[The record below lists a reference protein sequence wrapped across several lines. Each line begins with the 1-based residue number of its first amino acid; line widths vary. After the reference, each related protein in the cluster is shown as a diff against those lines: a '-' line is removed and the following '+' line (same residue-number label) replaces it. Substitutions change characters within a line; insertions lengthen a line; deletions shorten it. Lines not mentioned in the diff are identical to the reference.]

1 MYNVG
6 LISLG
11 CEKNRVDAEILLS
24 KIDACERYNVI
35 YEFSMADII
44 IVNTCGFIEDAKR
57 ESIEEILKVV
67 SLKKDKKNRLK
78 YIISTG
84 CLAQRYK
91 EELLKEIP
99 ELDGVIGIGCNADI
113 VSLLDKVTAENK
125 ICKFDDKLNMPLYGN
140 RILTTPSHYAY
151 LKVADGC
158 DNRCTYC
165 AIPLIRGKFRSRSIE
180 NILEEANKLS
190 KEGVKEL
197 LVIAQDV
204 TRYGE
209 DIYGKPSLARL
220 LKELCKVDGIEW
232 IRLLYCYPDRI
243 DDELINLIAKEDKIL
258 KYIDVPL
265 QHCNE
270 RVLKSMNRLGS
281 FDSLSKLMFKIRSKI
296 SGVKIRTTFICGF
309 PGETDLEFEELVRF
323 VNECRFERMGC
334 FKYSNEE
341 DTPAFNMKDQVDEDI
356 KLSRCDILIR
366 EQERIMEDYSRSQ
379 IGKVIKVIVDGFDEE
394 QNMWVGRSEADSPD
408 VDGRVYFSS
417 DGDIDVCVG
426 RFIYVDI
433 TSYDQC
439 DLIGKAFKIFK

>member
-6 LISLG
+6 LVSLG

-24 KIDACERYNVI
+24 KIDSCERYNVV

-67 SLKKDKKNRLK
+67 SLKKDKKSRLK
-78 YIISTG
+78 YVISTG

-91 EELLKEIP
+91 EELVKEIP

-113 VSLLDKVTAENK
+113 VRLLDKITQENK
-125 ICKFDDKLNMPLYGN
+125 ICEFDNNLNMPLYGN

-158 DNRCTYC
+158 DNKCTYC

-180 NILEEANKLS
+180 NILEEAKRLS

-209 DIYGKPSLARL
+209 DVYGRPSLPKL
-220 LKELCKVDGIEW
+220 LKELCKVEGIEW

-243 DDELINLIAKEDKIL
+243 DDDLIDLIAKEDKIL

-270 RVLKSMNRLGS
+270 RVLKSMNRRGS
-281 FDSLSKLMFKIRSKI
+281 FDLLSKLIFKLRSKI
-296 SGVKIRTTFICGF
+296 PGVKIRTTFISGF
-309 PGETDLEFEELVRF
+309 PGETDIEFEELVKF
-323 VNECRFERMGC
+323 VNECKFERMGC

-341 DTPAFNMKDQVDEDI
+341 DTPAFSMKNQIDEDI
-356 KLSRCDILIR
+356 KSSRCDILIR
-366 EQERIMEDYSRSQ
+366 EQERIMEDYSRTQ

-408 VDGRVYFSS
+408 VDGRVYFTS
-417 DGDIDVCVG
+417 DRGIDVYAG
-426 RFIYVDI
+426 KFIYVNI
-433 TSYDQC
+433 MSFDQC
-439 DLIGKAFKIFK
+439 DLIGEAFEIYK

>member
-24 KIDACERYNVI
+24 KIDSCERYNVV
-35 YEFSMADII
+35 YEFSEADII

-67 SLKKDKKNRLK
+67 SLKEDKKSRLK
-78 YIISTG
+78 YVISTG

-99 ELDGVIGIGCNADI
+99 ELDGVIGIGCNSDI
-113 VSLLDKVTAENK
+113 VSLLDKVTEDNK
-125 ICKFDDKLNMPLYGN
+125 ICKFDNKLNMPLYGN

-165 AIPLIRGKFRSRSIE
+165 AIPLIRGRFRSRSIE

-209 DIYGKPSLARL
+209 DIYGKPSLAKL
-220 LKELCKVDGIEW
+220 LKELCKVEGIKW

-243 DDELINLIAKEDKIL
+243 DDELIDLIARENKIL

-270 RVLKSMNRLGS
+270 RILKSMNRLGS
-281 FDSLSKLMFKIRSKI
+281 FDSLSKLMFKIRNKI
-296 SGVKIRTTFICGF
+296 PGVKIRTTFICGF

-341 DTPAFNMKDQVDEDI
+341 DTPAFNMKNQVDEDI

-366 EQERIMEDYSRSQ
+366 EQERIMEDYSRLQ
-379 IGKVIKVIVDGFDEE
+379 VGKVIKVIVDGFDEE

-408 VDGRVYFSS
+408 VDGRIYFSS

-426 RFIYVDI
+426 RFIYVEI

-439 DLIGKAFKIFK
+439 DLIGKVFKICK

>member
-6 LISLG
+6 LVSLG

-24 KIDACERYNVI
+24 KIDSCERYNVV

-67 SLKKDKKNRLK
+67 SLKKDKKSRLK
-78 YIISTG
+78 YVISTG

-91 EELLKEIP
+91 EELVKEIP

-113 VSLLDKVTAENK
+113 VRLLDKITQENK
-125 ICKFDDKLNMPLYGN
+125 ICEFDNNLNMPLYGN

-158 DNRCTYC
+158 DNKCTYC

-180 NILEEANKLS
+180 NILEEAKRLS

-209 DIYGKPSLARL
+209 DVYGRPSLPKL
-220 LKELCKVDGIEW
+220 LKELCKVEGIEW

-243 DDELINLIAKEDKIL
+243 DDDLIDLIAKEDKIL

-270 RVLKSMNRLGS
+270 RVLKSMNRRGS
-281 FDSLSKLMFKIRSKI
+281 FDLLSKLIFKLRSKI
-296 SGVKIRTTFICGF
+296 PGVKIRTTFISGF
-309 PGETDLEFEELVRF
+309 PGETDIEFEELVKF
-323 VNECRFERMGC
+323 VNECKFERMGC
-334 FKYSNEE
+334 SKYSNEE
-341 DTPAFNMKDQVDEDI
+341 DTPAFSMKNQIDEDI
-356 KLSRCDILIR
+356 KSSRCDILIR
-366 EQERIMEDYSRSQ
+366 EQERIMEDYSRTQ

-408 VDGRVYFSS
+408 VDGRVYFTS
-417 DGDIDVCVG
+417 DRGIDVYAG
-426 RFIYVDI
+426 KFIYVNI
-433 TSYDQC
+433 MSFDQC
-439 DLIGKAFKIFK
+439 DLIGEAFEIYK

>member
-24 KIDACERYNVI
+24 KIDSCERYNVV
-35 YEFSMADII
+35 YEFSAADII

-67 SLKKDKKNRLK
+67 SLKKDKKSRLK
-78 YIISTG
+78 YVISTG

-99 ELDGVIGIGCNADI
+99 ELDGVIGIGCNSDI
-113 VSLLDKVTAENK
+113 VSLLDEVTKDDKV
-125 ICKFDDKLNMPLYGN
+125 CKFEDKLNMPLYGN

-151 LKVADGC
+151 LKIADGC

-165 AIPLIRGKFRSRSIE
+165 AIPLIRGRFRSRSIE
-180 NILEEANKLS
+180 NILEEAHRLS
-190 KEGVKEL
+190 EEGVREL

-209 DIYGKPSLARL
+209 DIYGKPSLPRL

-243 DDELINLIAKEDKIL
+243 DDELIDLIAKEDKIL

-270 RVLKSMNRLGS
+270 RILKSMNRRGS
-281 FDSLSKLMFKIRSKI
+281 FDLLSELISKLRTKIPN
-296 SGVKIRTTFICGF
+296 VKIRTTFICGF

-323 VNECRFERMGC
+323 VNDCKFERMGC
-334 FKYSNEE
+334 FMYSNEE
-341 DTPAFNMKDQVDEDI
+341 DTPAFNMKDQIDEDI
-356 KLSRCDILIR
+356 KSSRCDILMR
-366 EQERIMEDYSRSQ
+366 EQERIIENYNRSQ
-379 IGKVIKVIVDGFDEE
+379 IGNVIKVIVDGFDEE
-394 QNMWVGRSEADSPD
+394 LNMWIGRSEADSPD
-408 VDGRVYFSS
+408 VDGRVYFNFE
-417 DGDIDVCVG
+417 GNIDVCAGKFV
-426 RFIYVDI
+426 YVKI
-433 TSYDQC
+433 LSYDQC
-439 DLIGKAFKIFK
+439 DLVGEVCRVCK